1 VFGQEHLSSAE
12 ELLEGRHTR
21 HCRTRDLLRRDGV
34 REALEHLW
42 LEQGGSSGM
51 VAVQGGEVVGYLLG
65 CRTESPIFGR
75 SVWIHRAGHAADD
88 PEVMRDLYAAAAPE
102 WLNHGF
108 DRHYVYVPAI
118 PEYLD
123 PWYRLGFAQMHLEA
137 IRDTGREHLPFPQ
150 GVTVRRGSPADIE
163 EIAIPFN
170 NLIAETQARAPS
182 FSTFRHDSIEDQR
195 ADWSETFD
203 DPSAAYFVVER
214 GGTPIGHSL
223 LYAPD
228 RNLGDPLDALY
239 LASTVIVP
247 SEQGC
252 GIGTALATYV
262 LSWAREQG
270 HGTLLTNWRVT
281 NLMAS
286 RFWTAAG
293 WRPTFLRLQRVPA
306 VN

>member
-1 VFGQEHLSSAE
+1 
-12 ELLEGRHTR
+12 
-21 HCRTRDLLRRDGV
+21 V
-34 REALEHLW
+34 REALRHLW
-42 LEQGGSSGM
+42 LEGGCSGM
-51 VAVQGGEVVGYLLG
+51 VAVQGGEVNGYLLG
-65 CRTESPIFGR
+65 RRTKSPIFGQ
-75 SVWIHRAGHAADD
+75 SVWIPRAGHAAGD

-102 WLNHGF
+102 WLNEGF

-123 PWYRLGFAQMHLEA
+123 PWYRLGFSQMHLEA
-137 IRDTGREHLPFPQ
+137 IRDTGGEHLPFPQ
-150 GVTVRRGSPADIE
+150 GVTVRRGSAADID

-170 NLIAETQARAPS
+170 NLIADIQSQAPS
-182 FSTFRHDSIEDQR
+182 FSWFRHDSIEEQR
-195 ADWSETFD
+195 ADWSETLA

-214 GGTPIGHSL
+214 EGKPIAHSL

-247 SEQGC
+247 SERGG
-252 GIGTALATYV
+252 GIGTALANHV

-270 HGTLLTNWRVT
+270 HGTLVTNWRVT

-293 WRPTFLRLQRVPA
+293 WRPTFLRLHRV
-306 VN
+306 VGLD